1 VNDGSSYGKYIIT
14 EMKTQVDE
22 AAWTTN
28 PIRAAANGQDGRV
41 LWLDN
46 DVLPGSFYVET
57 VWAYPPEGGEPADKY
72 PQHIVDAHIHDFDE
86 VLCFFG
92 TDKQDPHNLN
102 AEVEFWLGEEEHI
115 ITKSAIV
122 FIPKGLSHGPLVY
135 RKVDKP
141 MFVFS
146 SGSGALYG

>member
-1 VNDGSSYGKYIIT
+1 MNTSTNGKYIIT
-14 EMKTQVDE
+14 EMKPDLKE
-22 AAWTTN
+22 ASWTTE
-28 PIRAAANGQDGRV
+28 PIRNAAQGQDGRV

-57 VWAYPPEGGEPADKY
+57 VWAYPRGPQEPADKY
-72 PQHIVDAHIHDFDE
+72 PQQIVGAHTHDFDE

-92 TDKQDPHNLN
+92 TDLQDPYKLN
-102 AEVEFWLGEEEHI
+102 AEVEFWLGDEEHI
-115 ITKSAIV
+115 IAQSAIV

-141 MFVFS
+141 MFIFS
-146 SGSGALYG
+146 SGPGAMYG